1 VGRDLA
7 TDNRPSVSGTAD
19 ESETTDAA
27 DDDGLELSVDD
38 ADDSIPAKQLHEQ
51 DSSDSGTPQLGDIV
65 VAKLDDSVDKS
76 DKAASE
82 DTDIIVEEMPPAKET
97 IRDRLEKAGVKTD
110 GSEPLLNIEVDLK
123 V

>member
-1 VGRDLA
+1 MKD
-7 TDNRPSVSGTAD
+7 
-19 ESETTDAA
+19 A

-110 GSEPLLNIEVDLK
+110 GSEPLLNTEVDLK